1 MDAKNIR
8 TSPEIPI
15 YLQDTTLVSANG
27 QEILELHL
35 STHIWRNIFEK
46 YGLDM
51 TNISVRGCVVIVN
64 NTGALIWK
72 NDVWFI
78 SNVKPL
84 HISDLVDFLK
94 TWIEDKDNETSLK
107 LLTTIANMQ
116 IKKEKS
122 TLNLNKTMKRFGL

>member
-1 MDAKNIR
+1 MCIR
-8 TSPEIPI
+8 DS
-15 YLQDTTLVSANG
+15 
-27 QEILELHL
+27 
-35 STHIWRNIFEK
+35 
-46 YGLDM
+46 
-51 TNISVRGCVVIVN
+51 

-72 NDVWFI
+72 NDVWFR